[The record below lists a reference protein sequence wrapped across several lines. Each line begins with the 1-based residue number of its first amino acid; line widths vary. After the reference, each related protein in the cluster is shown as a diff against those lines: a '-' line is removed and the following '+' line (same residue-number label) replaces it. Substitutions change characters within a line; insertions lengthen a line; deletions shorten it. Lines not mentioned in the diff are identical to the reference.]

1 MSELRWI
8 LLALGILLIGAI
20 VIWERRRTHS
30 LPGTSHHNDS
40 RSVADSAATLEA
52 RSLPARAARRA
63 LPVIEFDDQPAD
75 SAAETGASKRTGV
88 TVAREHAVDVPG
100 SRRTSAPE
108 VDATATTI
116 VDDTLLAVDD
126 MQAAVRPA
134 RMVLDWPP
142 EKERRLVSVRLV
154 ARGHA
159 EGDDARL
166 AGHLLRQAL
175 ASEGFW
181 HGKFD
186 IFHLPLPDGRV
197 VLSAAGLT
205 QPGTF
210 DLTTMDSQ
218 RFVGLSIFGV
228 LPGPLPDSVTFEELV
243 AVARQLAERLG
254 ADLQDSRGAPL
265 TSVRVTDLRATF
277 ATTDSPASMG
287 GAS

>member
-20 VIWERRRTHS
+20 VIWERRRTGS
-30 LPGTSHHNDS
+30 LPRTSHGNDP
-40 RSVADSAATLEA
+40 RTAAESSSPLEA
-52 RSLPARAARRA
+52 RTPPPARAARRA

-75 SAAETGASKRTGV
+75 SDAETGPGKRAGV
-88 TVAREHAVDVPG
+88 AVVREHAVDVPG
-100 SRRTSAPE
+100 SARSAPE

-126 MQAAVRPA
+126 METAVRPA

-154 ARGHA
+154 ARA
-159 EGDDARL
+159 QADGDDARFS
-166 AGHLLRQAL
+166 GHLLRQAL

-210 DLTTMDSQ
+210 DLATMDSQ

-243 AVARQLAERLG
+243 TVARQLAERLG
-254 ADLQDSRGAPL
+254 GDLQDSRGAPL
-265 TSVRVTDLRATF
+265 TSARVIDLRATF